1 MEMDIVTINGV
12 EYVRKDTIAADRQ
25 YRQLVEAI
33 TVEIK
38 HQQAIAVE
46 LYEDFKSQ
54 GLTANSIEAE
64 GYLRG
69 VLTLQNHILDRIR
82 WSKDDSTT

>member
-1 MEMDIVTINGV
+1 MNTVTINGV
-12 EYVRKDTIAADRQ
+12 EYVRKDTIADDRQ
-25 YRQLVEAI
+25 YRQLVESI
-33 TVEIK
+33 TAEME
-38 HQQAIAVE
+38 HQRELAAD

-69 VLTLQNHILDRIR
+69 VLTLQNHILDQIR
-82 WSKDDSTT
+82 WRKDAFTA

>member
-1 MEMDIVTINGV
+1 MNTVTINGF

-25 YRQLVEAI
+25 YHQLVESI
-33 TVEIK
+33 TAEIE
-38 HQQAIAVE
+38 HQCEIAAD
-46 LYEDFKSQ
+46 LYEDFKLQ

-69 VLTLQNHILDRIR
+69 VLTLKNHILDRIR
-82 WSKDDSTT
+82 WSKDDFTA